1 MAVQIFNV
9 YGRRKKP
16 TEVGRY
22 LQDWAHRK
30 ATRIKDREKMSE
42 SHGENE
48 IDQERSISENFNMI
62 N

>member
-1 MAVQIFNV
+1 MAVQMFNV

-30 ATRIKDREKMSE
+30 PTRIKDREKVIE
-42 SHGENE
+42 
-48 IDQERSISENFNMI
+48 
-62 N
+62 